1 MDTARKRWWAA
12 YSGLT
17 AVTGVTATVAAIV
30 THPQALASD
39 RLWLLVA
46 AMLALELVAARM
58 ARQRGYT
65 TLTSATVFGMAALL
79 VEGVAAGML
88 VFAIGALVTSVLRR
102 RDVTRVLFNLGQ
114 MPLSALA
121 AAPLLAM
128 ARGVDMLAPP
138 SQELVSDPVAIVVAV
153 GGWFVV
159 NLAFLTSAL
168 LLIGEVAVKGVARE
182 MLRRHAPFI
191 VAMLSLAPLV
201 GVVVV
206 HALTLFP
213 LLALPT
219 LSVLRLVQRFLE
231 HEQEA
236 QHDPLTGLA
245 NRRVFTAACEAA
257 VADAQQSGAAAA
269 VLMVDLDDFKG
280 LNDTHGHPGGDEV
293 LRCVGHRLRAAVR
306 GEDTVARLGGDEFGV
321 VLHAVRSADDARR
334 IAAEVEGV
342 LRVPMRVGDGMWTV
356 SASVGWAISPRG
368 SLDAQQLVATA
379 DGAMYARKDAGRQTF
394 LAPAAPTLEASRAG
408 RRRRF

>member
-1 MDTARKRWWAA
+1 MDTARKRWWWV

-17 AVTGVTATVAAIV
+17 AVSGVTATVAAVV
-30 THPQALASD
+30 THPYVLASG

-46 AMLALELVAARM
+46 AMLVLEVVAARM

-88 VFAIGALVTSVLRR
+88 VFAIGGLVTSVLRR
-102 RDVTRVLFNLGQ
+102 RDTAKVVFNLGQ

-121 AAPLLAM
+121 AAPLLAA
-128 ARGVDMLAPP
+128 ARGVDMLGPP
-138 SQELVSDPVAIVVAV
+138 GRELVSDPVAIVVAV
-153 GGWFVV
+153 AGWFVV

-168 LLIGEVAVKGVARE
+168 LLIGEVRAQGVARE

-206 HALTLFP
+206 HALALFP
-213 LLALPT
+213 LLVLPT

-236 QHDPLTGLA
+236 QHDPLTGLT
-245 NRRVFTAACEAA
+245 NRRVFTAACETA
-257 VADAQQSGAAAA
+257 VAGAQQSGSAAA
-269 VLMVDLDDFKG
+269 VLMIDLDDFKG
-280 LNDTHGHPGGDEV
+280 LNDTHGHLAGDEV
-293 LRCVGHRLRAAVR
+293 LRTVGHRLRDAVR
-306 GEDTVARLGGDEFGV
+306 SGDTVARLGGDEFGV
-321 VLHAVRSADDARR
+321 VLHSVRSADDARR
-334 IAAEVEGV
+334 VAAEVEEV
-342 LRVPMRVGDGMWTV
+342 LGVPMRVGAEMWTV
-356 SASVGWAISPRG
+356 SASVGWAISSG
-368 SLDAQQLVATA
+368 GGLSAQDLVAAA
-379 DGAMYARKDAGRQTF
+379 DEAMYANKRGGRRA
-394 LAPAAPTLEASRAG
+394 LMAPTGGTTTAMQG
-408 RRRRF
+408 RRRRS